1 MTGANVN
8 DEKEKVKQLLAK
20 GKEKGSLSYEE
31 IMDSLATTELSPEQI
46 DDIYEQISAMGIKLV
61 HDTTPDLDDLD
72 NLDMDE
78 TVEIVLLDTEDMDL
92 SVSAME
98 DDL

>member
-1 MTGANVN
+1 MTGTNMN
-8 DEKEKVKQLLAK
+8 TEKEKVRQLLMK

-61 HDTTPDLDDLD
+61 HDTTP
-72 NLDMDE
+72 
-78 TVEIVLLDTEDMDL
+78 
-92 SVSAME
+92 
-98 DDL
+98 

>member
-1 MTGANVN
+1 MNT
-8 DEKEKVKQLLAK
+8 EKEKVRQLLMK

-61 HDTTPDLDDLD
+61 HDTTPSLDELD
-72 NLDMDE
+72 NIDMGYARNSHCNRNPDHY
-78 TVEIVLLDTEDMDL
+78 
-92 SVSAME
+92 SAP
-98 DDL
+98 